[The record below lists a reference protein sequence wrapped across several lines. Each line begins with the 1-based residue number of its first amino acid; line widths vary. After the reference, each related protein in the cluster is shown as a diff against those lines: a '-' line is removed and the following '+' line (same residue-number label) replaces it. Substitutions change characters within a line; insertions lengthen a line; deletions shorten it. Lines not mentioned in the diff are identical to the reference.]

1 MKRSPED
8 IQSEFDKEGASR
20 SPIQIE
26 DIVIGANAKEELL
39 RFLQKKCWNHP
50 VIVCD
55 RNTYEAA
62 GRLLADELRAGG
74 IKASKVII
82 PEHEAG
88 PPRLMRGHWSIR

>member
-39 RFLQKKCWNHP
+39 RFLQQKC
-50 VIVCD
+50 
-55 RNTYEAA
+55 
-62 GRLLADELRAGG
+62 
-74 IKASKVII
+74 
-82 PEHEAG
+82 
-88 PPRLMRGHWSIR
+88 